1 MRLMLHTL
9 ASARTTARSTLRRL
23 CVVPALAS
31 VAASGLSMPD
41 ASRVR
46 GALIGGL
53 VGDALALG
61 GHYEYDAKVIAE
73 KARAEALRK
82 ESPETNSDHTRSG
95 VTQTSLRRR

>member
-31 VAASGLSMPD
+31 VAARLSMPD